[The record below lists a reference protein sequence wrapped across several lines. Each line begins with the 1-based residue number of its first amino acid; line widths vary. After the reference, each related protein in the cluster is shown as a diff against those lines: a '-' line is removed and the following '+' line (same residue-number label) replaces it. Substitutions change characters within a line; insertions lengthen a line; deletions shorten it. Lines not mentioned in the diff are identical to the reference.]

1 MIHQK
6 SSNIKSFRGK
16 KSDPWLSAFMK
27 AFLWST
33 VSQVN
38 WLNVQ
43 LVTSDWHWLKFNK
56 RLLSGRKRTNVTGT
70 AGLPRLRDSSSLM
83 AEAWTCSKLGAQQ
96 NWMANGHW
104 LYIDWKKLTWHLL
117 IKLICGPISL
127 SEQTREWKSTRKW
140 FFLPKTNGPKTDQK
154 DPEGSNKK
162 KTPGHQFQWKNRN
175 SSMLANPIL
184 FERFE
189 RYDPGNPNAFRC
201 AGCLGCAGLPVLRA
215 PDLVHQ
221 PGLRQSSTTGYILN
235 AYTNIIYIYIVCNY
249 SYSTHW

>member
-27 AFLWST
+27 AFLWCT

-162 KTPGHQFQWKNRN
+162 KLQVTNFNGKTKTPACWPIPFSSNASNATTPGTPTLSVARAVWVAPGCRSFGRQTWCISQVYDNRVPQDI
-175 SSMLANPIL
+175 SSMPI
-184 FERFE
+184 
-189 RYDPGNPNAFRC
+189 
-201 AGCLGCAGLPVLRA
+201 
-215 PDLVHQ
+215 Q
-221 PGLRQSSTTGYILN
+221 ILS
-235 AYTNIIYIYIVCNY
+235 IYIYCV
-249 SYSTHW
+249 